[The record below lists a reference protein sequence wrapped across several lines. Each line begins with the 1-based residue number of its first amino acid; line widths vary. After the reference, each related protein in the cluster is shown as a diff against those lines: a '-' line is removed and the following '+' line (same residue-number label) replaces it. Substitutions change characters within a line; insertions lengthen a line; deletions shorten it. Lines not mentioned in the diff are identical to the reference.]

1 VRRFGQS
8 SLCVLN
14 SNSLMTT
21 STSHFTDHQK
31 SALVQ
36 LIITG
41 GLSLQQACSQYGLST
56 DQLKEWV
63 CLFRRAVRQAL
74 DHQLRDTLSL
84 QGLDLELWRAEFS
97 GDLADMGVA
106 DLLQTIHM
114 GRKDARITV
123 AHGGEAS
130 EIWCRAGR
138 VVDAQ
143 SGTLTG
149 EAAFYRILA
158 VEQGSVIAD
167 FSPNERARRVQLST
181 PRLLL
186 KAASST
192 GMRARLLHRIGNPGQ
207 VFRVATDV
215 TARQAAR
222 FEADDLDVLSLFDGM
237 RSLEE
242 VLLLS
247 GLPDARALE
256 LVARFREQNV
266 IVPLEAGSTLET
278 SPDSPAPSSNITMS
292 YRPFVASMAPEP
304 VRLPPWLL
312 ACGAVLCSSL
322 GAVSAIIYA
331 NTSAFA
337 PSPGPVAPAPAA
349 TSASAWPAA
358 AAPLEAPRCVAP
370 MLWIEGGSFTMGSD
384 SKRPALSLARPPHR
398 VTLGGFCMDPHEVT
412 VGEYRACSDAGNCA
426 PAHRTAHFAE
436 ASEAGEA
443 AAAGSQNGS
452 LCNGGKPGREQHP
465 INCVS
470 HTQAAEYCRG
480 RGGRLP
486 TEAEWEFAARGN
498 SSRAFPWGDEKP
510 TRSHVNACGQE
521 CERWHALLGAKSSEP
536 SGSAYAGDDGYAGT
550 SPIGAFPNGKNP
562 EGIQDLIGNVF
573 EWTAGGLYTYDRAPT
588 SDPKGPS
595 DSESFV
601 IRGGNFNSTLREFL
615 DPALRF
621 AMHRESYSPGV
632 GFRCAADA
640 SSDEATR
647 DPSSL
652 AGAAPTQN
660 ALPASSR

>member
-1 VRRFGQS
+1 MS
-8 SLCVLN
+8 
-14 SNSLMTT
+14 T
-21 STSHFTDHQK
+21 STPNFTDHQK

-56 DQLKEWV
+56 EQLREWV

-97 GDLADMGVA
+97 GDLVDMGVA

-123 AHGGEAS
+123 THGGEAS
-130 EIWCRAGR
+130 EIWCRGGR

-143 SGTLTG
+143 SGTLRG

-158 VEQGSVIAD
+158 VERGSVIAD
-167 FSPNERARRVQLST
+167 FTPNERARRIHLST

-192 GMRARLLHRIGNPGQ
+192 GMRARLLHRIGDPGL
-207 VFRVATDV
+207 VFRIATDV
-215 TARQAAR
+215 TARRAAL
-222 FEADDLDVLSLFDGM
+222 FEADELDVLSLFDGV

-242 VLLLS
+242 ALLLS

-256 LVARFREQNV
+256 VVARFREQGV
-266 IVPLEAGSTLET
+266 IVPLEAGSTLEAGI
-278 SPDSPAPSSNITMS
+278 DSPPPSAHITMS
-292 YRPFVASMAPEP
+292 YRPFVGSVVPEP

-322 GAVSAIIYA
+322 GAVTAIIYA
-331 NTSAFA
+331 NTWALAPSGQPGTRAQASQTIESATSFA
-337 PSPGPVAPAPAA
+337 PTAAPAPASPTAA
-349 TSASAWPAA
+349 TTPQ
-358 AAPLEAPRCVAP
+358 APRCPAP
-370 MLWIEGGSFTMGSD
+370 MLWLEGGSFTMGSD
-384 SKRPALSLARPPHR
+384 SQHAALSLARPSHR
-398 VTLGGFCMDPHEVT
+398 VTVRGFCMDPHEVT
-412 VGEYRACSDAGNCA
+412 ASDYRECSDAGNCT

-436 ASEAGEA
+436 AVEAGEA

-470 HTQAAEYCRG
+470 HIQAAEYCRG

-486 TEAEWEFAARGN
+486 TEAEWEFAARGTD
-498 SSRAFPWGDEKP
+498 SRAFPWGDETP
-510 TRSHVNACGQE
+510 TRLRANACGQE
-521 CERWHALLGAKSSEP
+521 CDRWHASLGPKNES
-536 SGSAYAGDDGYAGT
+536 SGSASVGHDGYAGT
-550 SPIGAFPNGKNP
+550 APVGAFPDGNNP
-562 EGIQDLIGNVF
+562 EGIQDLVGNVF
-573 EWTAGGLYTYDRAPT
+573 EWTAEGLYTYEGAPS
-588 SDPKGPS
+588 SDPRGPA

-601 IRGGNFNSTLREFL
+601 IRGGNFNSTLHEFL

-621 AMHRESYSPGV
+621 AMHRESHSPGV
-632 GFRCAADA
+632 GFRCAAGPPSNEPA
-640 SSDEATR
+640 QA
-647 DPSSL
+647 PSSL
-652 AGAAPTQN
+652 ARAAAPTED
-660 ALPASSR
+660 ARPASGR

>member
-1 VRRFGQS
+1 
-8 SLCVLN
+8 
-14 SNSLMTT
+14 MAT
-21 STSHFTDHQK
+21 STPDFTDHQK

-41 GLSLQQACSQYGLST
+41 GLSLQQACSQYGLSM

-63 CLFRRAVRQAL
+63 WLFRRAVRQAL
-74 DHQLRDTLSL
+74 DHQLSDTLSP

-114 GRKDARITV
+114 ARKDARITV
-123 AHGGEAS
+123 SHAGEAS

-138 VVDAQ
+138 VVDAH

-158 VEQGSVIAD
+158 IEQGSIIVD
-167 FSPNERARRVQLST
+167 FSSNERPRCIQLST

-192 GMRARLLHRIGNPGQ
+192 GMRARLMQRVGDPRQIFRI
-207 VFRVATDV
+207 VMEL
-215 TARQAAR
+215 TAREAAQ
-222 FEADDLDVLSLFDGM
+222 FEADELHVLSLVDGR
-237 RSLEE
+237 RSVEE

-256 LVARFREQNV
+256 IVVHLREQGL
-266 IVPLEAGSTLET
+266 IVPSEAEAL
-278 SPDSPAPSSNITMS
+278 PDAAVDSPAPSANITMS
-292 YRPFVASMAPEP
+292 YRPFVASLAPEP

-312 ACGAVLCSSL
+312 ACGAVSCSSL

-331 NTSAFA
+331 NTWAFVPGGA
-337 PSPGPVAPAPAA
+337 PQALATPAQPTAMAAASPPIAAPTGAAPTATASGAA
-349 TSASAWPAA
+349 PGASAAPGCPASM
-358 AAPLEAPRCVAP
+358 V
-370 MLWIEGGSFTMGSD
+370 WIAGGAFRMGSG

-398 VTLGGFCMDPHEVT
+398 VTLHGFCLDRHEVT
-412 VGEYRACSDAGNCA
+412 AGEYAACSQAGECA
-426 PAHRTAHFAE
+426 PAHRTAHFADLDQ
-436 ASEAGEA
+436 ADVGA
-443 AAAGSQNGS
+443 APVANGS

-470 HTQAAEYCRG
+470 HAQAAEYCRA
-480 RGGRLP
+480 RSGRLP
-486 TEAEWEFAARGN
+486 TEAEWEFAARGTA
-498 SSRAFPWGDEKP
+498 SRSFPWGDEVP
-510 TRSHVNACGQE
+510 TRSHANACGKE
-521 CERWHALLGAKSSEP
+521 CERWHASLGSKEALGSSL
-536 SGSAYAGDDGYAGT
+536 AGEDGYAGT
-550 SPIGAFPNGKNP
+550 APVGAFSLGNSP

-573 EWTAGGLYTYDRAPT
+573 EWTAQGLYNYESAP
-588 SDPKGPS
+588 SIDPRGPS
-595 DSESFV
+595 DSDSFV

-621 AMHRESYSPGV
+621 AMHRDSHSPGV
-632 GFRCAADA
+632 GFRCALDPV
-640 SSDEATR
+640 SSERTPAP
-647 DPSSL
+647 PSV
-652 AGAAPTQN
+652 
-660 ALPASSR
+660 SSMKL

>member
-1 VRRFGQS
+1 
-8 SLCVLN
+8 
-14 SNSLMTT
+14 MAT
-21 STSHFTDHQK
+21 STTHFTDHQK

-123 AHGGEAS
+123 AHGAEAS

-167 FSPNERARRVQLST
+167 FSPNERPRRIQLST

-192 GMRARLLHRIGNPGQ
+192 GMRARLLHRIGDPSQ
-207 VFRVATDV
+207 VFRVATGV

-222 FEADDLDVLSLFDGM
+222 FEADELDVLSLFDGV

-256 LVARFREQNV
+256 LVASLREQDV
-266 IVPLEAGSTLET
+266 IVPRGAGPMPEAGA
-278 SPDSPAPSSNITMS
+278 DSPAPSSNITMS

-312 ACGAVLCSSL
+312 A
-322 GAVSAIIYA
+322 
-331 NTSAFA
+331 
-337 PSPGPVAPAPAA
+337 
-349 TSASAWPAA
+349 
-358 AAPLEAPRCVAP
+358 
-370 MLWIEGGSFTMGSD
+370 
-384 SKRPALSLARPPHR
+384 
-398 VTLGGFCMDPHEVT
+398 
-412 VGEYRACSDAGNCA
+412 
-426 PAHRTAHFAE
+426 
-436 ASEAGEA
+436 
-443 AAAGSQNGS
+443 
-452 LCNGGKPGREQHP
+452 
-465 INCVS
+465 
-470 HTQAAEYCRG
+470 
-480 RGGRLP
+480 
-486 TEAEWEFAARGN
+486 
-498 SSRAFPWGDEKP
+498 
-510 TRSHVNACGQE
+510 
-521 CERWHALLGAKSSEP
+521 
-536 SGSAYAGDDGYAGT
+536 
-550 SPIGAFPNGKNP
+550 
-562 EGIQDLIGNVF
+562 
-573 EWTAGGLYTYDRAPT
+573 
-588 SDPKGPS
+588 
-595 DSESFV
+595 
-601 IRGGNFNSTLREFL
+601 
-615 DPALRF
+615 
-621 AMHRESYSPGV
+621 
-632 GFRCAADA
+632 
-640 SSDEATR
+640 
-647 DPSSL
+647 
-652 AGAAPTQN
+652 
-660 ALPASSR
+660 

>member
-1 VRRFGQS
+1 
-8 SLCVLN
+8 
-14 SNSLMTT
+14 MAT
-21 STSHFTDHQK
+21 STPNFTDHQK

-56 DQLKEWV
+56 EQLREWV

-97 GDLADMGVA
+97 GDLVDMDVP

-123 AHGGEAS
+123 THGGEAS

-167 FSPNERARRVQLST
+167 FSPNERARRIHLST

-192 GMRARLLHRIGNPGQ
+192 GMRARLLHRIGNPAQ
-207 VFRVATDV
+207 VFCVATGV
-215 TARQAAR
+215 TARRAGLL
-222 FEADDLDVLSLFDGM
+222 EADDLDVLSLFDGV

-256 LVARFREQNV
+256 LIARFREQGL
-266 IVPLEAGSTLET
+266 IVPLEARPPEAGI
-278 SPDSPAPSSNITMS
+278 DSPAPSANITMS

-304 VRLPPWLL
+304 VHLPPWLL

-322 GAVSAIIYA
+322 GAVTAIIYA
-331 NTSAFA
+331 NTWASA
-337 PSPGPVAPAPAA
+337 PSENPGAPGKAGPAIASAAGIAPAA
-349 TSASAWPAA
+349 TPAPASPAVA
-358 AAPLEAPRCVAP
+358 TPRQAPRCPAP
-370 MLWIEGGSFTMGSD
+370 MLWVEGGSFTMGSD
-384 SKRPALSLARPPHR
+384 SQHAALSLARPSHR
-398 VTLGGFCMDPHEVT
+398 VSVRGFCMDPHEVT
-412 VGEYRACSDAGNCA
+412 SGEYRACSDAGNCTA
-426 PAHRTAHFAE
+426 AHRTAYFA
-436 ASEAGEA
+436 EAGEA
-443 AAAGSQNGS
+443 AAAGSQSGS

-470 HTQAAEYCRG
+470 HIQAAEYCRR

-486 TEAEWEFAARGN
+486 TEAEWEFAARGAD
-498 SSRAFPWGDEKP
+498 SRAFPWGDEEP
-510 TRSHVNACGQE
+510 TPSRVNACGQE
-521 CERWHALLGAKSSEP
+521 CERWHVSLGERGQ
-536 SGSAYAGDDGYAGT
+536 SGLSASAADDGYPGT
-550 SPIGAFPNGKNP
+550 APVGAFPHGNNP
-562 EGIQDLIGNVF
+562 QGIEDLIGNVF
-573 EWTAGGLYTYDRAPT
+573 EWTAEGLYSYGGGPS
-588 SDPKGPS
+588 SDPRGPT
-595 DSESFV
+595 DADSFV

-621 AMHRESYSPGV
+621 AMHRESHSPGV
-632 GFRCAADA
+632 GFRCAAGPF
-640 SSDEATR
+640 SSEPAQA
-647 DPSSL
+647 PSSL
-652 AGAAPTQN
+652 VRTAEPTQD
-660 ALPASSR
+660 ARPTPRR

>member
-1 VRRFGQS
+1 MRRFGQS
-8 SLCVLN
+8 SLRPLN
-14 SNSLMTT
+14 SNSLMAAT
-21 STSHFTDHQK
+21 STPHFTDHQK

-63 CLFRRAVRQAL
+63 CLFRRAVREAL

-97 GDLADMGVA
+97 GDLADIGVA

-123 AHGGEAS
+123 THGAEAS

-138 VVDAQ
+138 VVDAR

-167 FSPNERARRVQLST
+167 FTPNERERRIELST

-207 VFRVATDV
+207 VFRVADV
-215 TARQAAR
+215 SGLDAAH
-222 FEADDLDVLSLFDGM
+222 FEADELDVLGLFDGL

-256 LVARFREQNV
+256 IVARLRERDV
-266 IVPLEAGSTLET
+266 ILPREVGSTL
-278 SPDSPAPSSNITMS
+278 DVGLDAPAPSANITMS
-292 YRPFVASMAPEP
+292 YRPFVASAAPEP

-331 NTSAFA
+331 NTWAFA
-337 PSPGPVAPAPAA
+337 PGAEGGAPTDSAPPSAGATRFDPGATGSTPPTTAASTAPASRAA
-349 TSASAWPAA
+349 GAA
-358 AAPLEAPRCVAP
+358 LQPPRCP
-370 MLWIEGGSFTMGSD
+370 GRMLYIEGGSFTMGSD

-398 VTLGGFCMDPHEVT
+398 VTLRGFCMDPHEVT
-412 VGEYRACSDAGNCA
+412 AAEYGACSDAGDCT

-436 ASEAGEA
+436 AGEAADA
-443 AAAGSQNGS
+443 AAAGSQNGA
-452 LCNGGKPGREQHP
+452 LCNGGKPGRDQHP

-470 HTQAAEYCRG
+470 HAQAAEYCRA
-480 RGGRLP
+480 RDGRLP
-486 TEAEWEFAARGN
+486 TEAEWEFAARGPA
-498 SSRAFPWGDEKP
+498 SRPFPWGDEKP
-510 TRSHVNACGQE
+510 ARRRANACGRE
-521 CERWHALLGAKSSEP
+521 CERWHASLGAKNEA

-550 SPIGAFPNGKNP
+550 APVGAFPLGQTP
-562 EGIQDLIGNVF
+562 EGIEDLIGNVF
-573 EWTAGGLYTYDRAPT
+573 EWTAEGLYTYDREPS
-588 SDPKGPS
+588 SDPRGPAH
-595 DSESFV
+595 SESFV

-621 AMHRESYSPGV
+621 AMHGDSHSPGV

-640 SSDEATR
+640 SSR
-647 DPSSL
+647 
-652 AGAAPTQN
+652 
-660 ALPASSR
+660 

>member
-1 VRRFGQS
+1 
-8 SLCVLN
+8 
-14 SNSLMTT
+14 MAT
-21 STSHFTDHQK
+21 STPNFTDHQK

-56 DQLKEWV
+56 EQLREWV

-97 GDLADMGVA
+97 GDLVDMGVP

-123 AHGGEAS
+123 THGGEAS

-143 SGTLTG
+143 SGTLMG

-158 VEQGSVIAD
+158 VDQGSVIAD
-167 FSPNERARRVQLST
+167 FTPNERARRIHLST

-192 GMRARLLHRIGNPGQ
+192 GMRARLLHRIGNPAQ
-207 VFRVATDV
+207 VFCVATDV
-215 TARQAAR
+215 TARRAALL
-222 FEADDLDVLSLFDGM
+222 EAAELDVLSLFDGV

-256 LVARFREQNV
+256 LVARFREQGV
-266 IVPLEAGSTLET
+266 ILPLEARTTLEAGL
-278 SPDSPAPSSNITMS
+278 DSPAPSANITMS

-304 VRLPPWLL
+304 VHLPPWLL

-322 GAVSAIIYA
+322 GAVTAIVYA
-331 NTSAFA
+331 NTWVLTPSEGPGAPVKAGPAIVSATGF
-337 PSPGPVAPAPAA
+337 APAA
-349 TSASAWPAA
+349 TPAPASSAA
-358 AAPLEAPRCVAP
+358 ATLHAQRCPAP
-370 MLWIEGGSFTMGSD
+370 MLWLEGGSFTMGSD
-384 SKRPALSLARPPHR
+384 SQHAALSLARPSHR
-398 VTLGGFCMDPHEVT
+398 VTVRGFCMDPHEVT
-412 VGEYRACSDAGNCA
+412 ESEYRACSDAGNCTR
-426 PAHRTAHFAE
+426 AHRTVHFA
-436 ASEAGEA
+436 EAGEA

-452 LCNGGKPGREQHP
+452 LCNGGKPGRERHP

-470 HTQAAEYCRG
+470 HIQAAEYCRG
-480 RGGRLP
+480 RGARLP
-486 TEAEWEFAARGN
+486 TEAEWEFAARGTD
-498 SSRAFPWGDEKP
+498 SRAFPWGHEKP
-510 TRSHVNACGQE
+510 TPSRANACGQE
-521 CERWHALLGAKSSEP
+521 CERWHASLGEKSESG
-536 SGSAYAGDDGYAGT
+536 GSASAADDGYAGT
-550 SPIGAFPNGKNP
+550 APVGAFPPGNSP
-562 EGIQDLIGNVF
+562 QGIEDLIGNVF
-573 EWTAGGLYTYDRAPT
+573 EWTAEGLYTYDGAPS
-588 SDPKGPS
+588 SDPRGPT
-595 DSESFV
+595 DPESFV

-621 AMHRESYSPGV
+621 TMHRESHSPGV
-632 GFRCAADA
+632 GFRCAAGP
-640 SSDEATR
+640 SSSELAQA
-647 DPSSL
+647 PSSL
-652 AGAAPTQN
+652 ARAAEPTQD
-660 ALPASSR
+660 ARPAPGR